1 MSESSVISINQ
12 PKSSVSE
19 AYRTLRTNI
28 EFSSFDDRLKVIV
41 VTSSGPG
48 EGKSTTAANLAV
60 NFANTGKRTILI
72 DTDLRKPILHKL
84 FNCSNQKG
92 LTNML
97 IDEVK
102 FEDVICKMDV
112 ENLFLLP
119 CGTKPPNP
127 SELIGSTRM
136 ESFIEAL
143 KQSFDYII
151 LDTPPVVAV
160 TDAQVLSKFV
170 DGYILVIASGITEKR
185 AAIKAKDLLNMVN
198 AKILGVVLNK
208 VDVKS
213 KKGYYG
219 YKYYY
224 GYYGEEEKSDKKMKK
239 KSRKKDK
246 EQGISC

>member
-1 MSESSVISINQ
+1 MSELSVISINQ
-12 PKSSVSE
+12 PKSAVSE

-60 NFANTGKRTILI
+60 SFANANKRTILI
-72 DTDLRKPILHKL
+72 DTDLRKPVLHKY

-102 FEDVICKMDV
+102 FEDVICKTDV

-151 LDTPPVVAV
+151 LDSPPVVAV

-170 DGYILVIASGITEKR
+170 DGYILVIASGITEKL
-185 AAIKAKDLLNMVN
+185 AAIKARDLLNMVN

-219 YKYYY
+219 YKYY
-224 GYYGEEEKSDKKMKK
+224 GYYGEEEKSDRKTKK